1 MMKDYISLDDARE
14 AMWRVLNGMGYLQ
27 EMNERLV
34 EEVDAVLDDYPVI
47 HVRRGK
53 DG

>member
-14 AMWRVLNGMGYLQ
+14 AMWRILNGMGYLQ

-34 EEVDAVLDDYPVI
+34 EEVGSDRQMEQEGI
-47 HVRRGK
+47 
-53 DG
+53 